1 MDERTGTEL
10 TIHQQE
16 AVALTQNGGLDSV
29 IKPLTKEIHLFD
41 TYVAGTSHLKD
52 SSVLDEIKPGDK
64 LTLRREDNKF
74 DSKAILVLTGD
85 GKKLGYVP
93 EKDNVIFSRLMDA
106 GKMLSAAITEIRERS
121 ENFRQISIGIFLV
134 DF

>member
-1 MDERTGTEL
+1 MTNEL
-10 TIHQQE
+10 TEHEKNLVSLVQGHELGDI
-16 AVALTQNGGLDSV
+16 
-29 IKPLTKEIHLFD
+29 IKPMIKEIHLFD
-41 TYVAGTSHLKD
+41 TYVAGTSYLKD
-52 SSVLDEIKPGDK
+52 SSVLDEIKSGDK

-74 DSKAILVLTGD
+74 DSKAILVLTSD

-106 GKMLSAAITEIRERS
+106 GKMLSATITEIRERS
-121 ENFRQISIGIFLV
+121 GNYRQISIGIYLV